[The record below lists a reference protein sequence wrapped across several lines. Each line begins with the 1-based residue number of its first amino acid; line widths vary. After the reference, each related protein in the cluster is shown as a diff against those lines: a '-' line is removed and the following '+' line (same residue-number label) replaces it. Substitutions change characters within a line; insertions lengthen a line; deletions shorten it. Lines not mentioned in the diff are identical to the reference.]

1 MFCDLL
7 LVCILVVIWKGFSS
21 YLVLIWVKNEPRY
34 VCVCARVIVCRCVLV
49 WCMGV
54 CSMLA
59 LPECDVR
66 RLDAIKTWVNNS
78 IASLCWQLLQQDI
91 ESHSRIVSAV
101 LKLSERLEN
110 DRLTC
115 SCDPEE
121 SLQLV
126 ALNLQKRWHGI
137 WLQSL
142 EWQCRLEEA
151 INRRKV
157 RMNYGSVALNGFC
170 CTSKGH
176 PFRQMSSTVQ
186 TQIIQRL
193 CIDNINV
200 VTFGRR
206 MYLSE
211 QFCFKYGF
219 VCKIWDIMIA
229 KTMLLLVALR
239 FPTYT

>member
-1 MFCDLL
+1 MQHLLRVVRTDFCVWLIKFVATPKPWQSL
-7 LVCILVVIWKGFSS
+7 STVFSLYNGGTWNVLRSFACVYFSCNLKGVFFIFSA
-21 YLVLIWVKNEPRY
+21 YLGKNEPR
-34 VCVCARVIVCRCVLV
+34 CVCARVIVCRCVLV

-59 LPECDVR
+59 LRECDVR

-115 SCDPEE
+115 SCDTDKE

-186 TQIIQRL
+186 T
-193 CIDNINV
+193 
-200 VTFGRR
+200 
-206 MYLSE
+206 
-211 QFCFKYGF
+211 
-219 VCKIWDIMIA
+219 
-229 KTMLLLVALR
+229 
-239 FPTYT
+239 